1 MNKLII
7 QTGEMYQEWINLIG
21 LVEEDTA
28 NILNGIAAKDGWCEF
43 QPKEALNMGFEELVN
58 LSGNRCSCTGR

>member
-43 QPKEALNMGFEELVN
+43 QPKEALNMGFEGLVN
-58 LSGNRCSCTGR
+58 LSGHRCSCTGR

>member
-1 MNKLII
+1 MRNVSGVDKPDWLGGRRYCQDI
-7 QTGEMYQEWINLIG
+7 
-21 LVEEDTA
+21 D
-28 NILNGIAAKDGWCEF
+28 GIAAKDGWREF